1 MCAKGMARD
10 PCEPPDPHVLLGSYP
25 SRLPPSLLV
34 GVTSLV
40 VSIFK
45 TMAEHFN
52 ASLGPGRPPS
62 SARQTGY
69 YIRAAP
75 GIGKTFTLYETWQ
88 WWRTQRLKGIHWG
101 LQDVNAQLEG
111 KGRTAQSLAPATE
124 LFCVTFNGP
133 TPPSTTEMSWRVNG
147 ATSTFVDL
155 RLIYAELI
163 DPNVRY
169 PVFVDAVW
177 DAIECKELDERDV
190 AAAAKGILKFCRG
203 REAAVPVL
211 LMDELNKVEPLY
223 VNRLP
228 QSVLDLYKSAPAFVR
243 STTFLRIQEAGGTI
257 VYTSLDKKLMA
268 SETLSSG
275 RKMEQACRIGYQ
287 LPLSYRAAIEYALA
301 PLTNDPNVSY
311 RCEKLLMRSEDGSVT
326 VAAGFVDA
334 IARLL
339 GGHGRF
345 VSFFVESMR
354 KCTDTMHLQ
363 ETVRDLTRRKSGA
376 KTISSNIMT
385 DLVAEKIVGAAIEKA
400 GTSCGLRPLFTTLP
414 DGLDAATMVIANVLL
429 GRKVEPSAL
438 VPVETGNVPGLAR
451 ASWDAL
457 AGDGIISLPNSQ
469 SSKVLVV
476 AWSLLCLRESLF
488 GHADPFY
495 SSLCR
500 LLRFEGDR
508 LTGTWRETFHANWEV
523 VISHARS
530 KFKEYYS
537 CITIKSLLCSSS
549 PDAYVGSSYLIN
561 DVKVDA
567 SHARTMGVR
576 SGVLQEVLLS
586 DEVAPD
592 DLFEAAYRLS
602 TRESTPAPAADVA
615 TFYPVAE
622 DFVIP
627 GTTTILKKDTVVLVI
642 SQDKNTS
649 SDATVLAS
657 TDDVRDNLQLME
669 DLLGPC
675 WPSWEHRVVY
685 LLVDRRLG
693 QLFSSKC
700 QSSVAFRA
708 SDKGKVCVLL
718 TGDDLPGLFS
728 SPLHDVLCASE
739 YLQSGA
745 VSDVRSFTQPLSKDE
760 DEE

>member
-1 MCAKGMARD
+1 MEVAQPIHLNPAMISVLLMWKLVRAKGMARD
-10 PCEPPDPHVLLGSYP
+10 PCEPPDPHVLLGWNP

-52 ASLGPGRPPS
+52 APLGPGRPPS
-62 SARQTGY
+62 SDRQTGY
-69 YIRAAP
+69 YIQAAP
-75 GIGKTFTLYETWQ
+75 GISKTFTLYETWQ
-88 WWRTQRLKGIHWG
+88 WLRTQRLKGIHWG
-101 LQDVNAQLEG
+101 LQDVNARLEG
-111 KGRTAQSLAPATE
+111 KGRAANALAPATE

-133 TPPSTTEMSWRVNG
+133 TPPSTTEISWRVNV
-147 ATSTFVDL
+147 ATSTFVGL
-155 RLIYAELI
+155 RLIYASLI
-163 DPNVRY
+163 NPNVGY

-177 DAIECKELDERDV
+177 DAIECKELYARDV
-190 AAAAKGILKFCRG
+190 AAAAKGILEFCRG
-203 REAAVPVL
+203 REAAVPIL
-211 LMDELNKVEPLY
+211 LMDELHNVEPL
-223 VNRLP
+223 
-228 QSVLDLYKSAPAFVR
+228 
-243 STTFLRIQEAGGTI
+243 
-257 VYTSLDKKLMA
+257 
-268 SETLSSG
+268 
-275 RKMEQACRIGYQ
+275 
-287 LPLSYRAAIEYALA
+287 
-301 PLTNDPNVSY
+301 Y
-311 RCEKLLMRSEDGSVT
+311 RCEKLRMRREDGSVT

-334 IARLL
+334 IARML

-345 VSFFVESMR
+345 VSFFVESMC
-354 KCTDTMHLQ
+354 KYTDTMHLQ

-385 DLVAEKIVGAAIEKA
+385 DLVAEKMIGAAIEKA
-400 GTSCGLRPLFTTLP
+400 GTSCGLRPLFATLP
-414 DGLDAATMVIANVLL
+414 GGLDSATMVIAYVLL
-429 GRKVEPSAL
+429 GRKVEPLAL
-438 VPVETGNVPGLAR
+438 VPDEAGNVPGLPR

-457 AGDGIISLPNSQ
+457 AGNGIISLPSSQ
-469 SSKVLVV
+469 LSKLLMV
-476 AWSLLCLRESLF
+476 AWSLLCLRESLV
-488 GHADPFY
+488 GHADPFD

-508 LTGTWRETFHANWEV
+508 LTGMWLETFHANWEV

-530 KFKEYYS
+530 KFREYYS

-549 PDAYVGSSYLIN
+549 PDAYVGRSYLIN

-586 DEVAPD
+586 DEEAPD

-615 TFYPVAE
+615 TFYLVAE

-693 QLFSSKC
+693 QLSSSKC

-708 SDKGKVCVLL
+708 SDKGK
-718 TGDDLPGLFS
+718 
-728 SPLHDVLCASE
+728 
-739 YLQSGA
+739 
-745 VSDVRSFTQPLSKDE
+745 
-760 DEE
+760 